1 MCTLRP
7 YLRRKGLIVADG
19 VVKSAGRA
27 LEILEVFARHRRP
40 LALKEVLDELG
51 YPTSSGSALMKS
63 LVALGY
69 LDYDRERRT
78 YFPTMRI
85 AVLGGW
91 VPGVL
96 FGDGALLPALEDLH
110 RRTGET
116 VILAVQSD
124 LHAQYVHVIHSAE
137 PLQIRT
143 PPGTLRPLARSG
155 LGLVLLSAK
164 TDAEI
169 ERLRRRI
176 NAAGEAG
183 GQSREDLMAR
193 VGEVRAKGYAVS
205 RNAISPGVGI
215 IGAALS
221 KGPFGRVFAV
231 GVAGTVQQLEVKQ
244 DEIVAELRAMIHRL
258 DVS

>member
-1 MCTLRP
+1 MAE
-7 YLRRKGLIVADG
+7 GA
-19 VVKSAGRA
+19 VKSAKRA
-27 LEILEVFARHRRP
+27 LEILEVFSRHRRP
-40 LALKEVLDELG
+40 LALKELLDELG

-85 AVLGGW
+85 AALGSW

-96 FGDGALLPALEDLH
+96 FGEGPLLATLEELH

-116 VILAVQSD
+116 VVLAVQSD

-137 PLQIRT
+137 PLQFRV
-143 PPGTLRPLARSG
+143 PPGTRRPLARSG
-155 LGLVLLSAK
+155 MGLVLLSGK

-176 NAAGEAG
+176 NAAGDG
-183 GQSREDLMAR
+183 GSQSREELMAR
-193 VGEVRAKGYAVS
+193 VNEVRALGYAVS
-205 RNAISPGVGI
+205 RNSISPGLGI
-215 IGAALS
+215 IGAALPN
-221 KGPFGRVFAV
+221 GPFGRVFAV
-231 GVAGTVQQLEVKQ
+231 GVAGRVDRLDDKQ
-244 DEIVAELRAMIHRL
+244 DRIVGELRTLIHRL
-258 DVS
+258 DHH